1 MKLNDFSGPIRY
13 YSGIN
18 QPRRLHMKKLYVMV
32 AVFALSLAVGVT
44 AMAQAKK
51 GQKESSKPHC
61 SSCDKSAATPEQL
74 KKFKADSIDLRQEMM
89 NKRFD
94 LQRENLKETPD
105 SSKVAAIKA
114 EIEAVKVKID
124 ALRTASNLPKSA
136 CCCMEDCPLMDENCD
151 KCKSGKTCDK
161 KSNCDKKSKSSK
173 NCSKCNKSA
182 DSKEFSKKEK
192 GADK

>member
-1 MKLNDFSGPIRY
+1 
-13 YSGIN
+13 
-18 QPRRLHMKKLYVMV
+18 MKKFYVML
-32 AVFALSLAVGVT
+32 AVFALSLTVGVT
-44 AMAQAKK
+44 AMAQTKK
-51 GQKESSKPHC
+51 GHKDKAGC
-61 SSCDKSAATPEQL
+61 SSCDKSAVTPEQM
-74 KKFKADSIDLRQEMM
+74 KKFKADSLDLRQEMM

-105 SSKVAAIKA
+105 SAKVAAIKA
-114 EIEAVKVKID
+114 ELEAVKIKID

-182 DSKEFSKKEK
+182 GSKEFSKKEK
-192 GADK
+192 VADK

>member
-1 MKLNDFSGPIRY
+1 
-13 YSGIN
+13 
-18 QPRRLHMKKLYVMV
+18 MKKFYV
-32 AVFALSLAVGVT
+32 ALTVFALSLTVGAT

-51 GQKESSKPHC
+51 WHKESNKPHC
-61 SSCDKSAATPEQL
+61 SSCDKSAASPEQL
-74 KKFKADSIDLRQEMM
+74 KKFKADSIDLRQELM

-105 SSKVAAIKA
+105 SVKVAAIKA
-114 EIEAVKVKID
+114 EMEAIKVKID

-161 KSNCDKKSKSSK
+161 KSKSSK

-182 DSKEFSKKEK
+182 GSKEFSKKDK